1 MVMTISCRAT
11 KRHRLPGTEGVA
23 RYGTSSAK
31 SRRVLGRLGE
41 LVTVPLPLQTY
52 GQTSLCCQMESNFRS
67 IAKTEL
73 FIWNSHSRFVPLC
86 LLIAEETE
94 TKKEYPVAK

>member
-52 GQTSLCCQMESNFRS
+52 GQLRPLSA
-67 IAKTEL
+67 AK
-73 FIWNSHSRFVPLC
+73 WNLIFVALQRVSSSFGI
-86 LLIAEETE
+86 LIPDLSYYA
-94 TKKEYPVAK
+94 Y